1 MTTTE
6 SMPHEAVPK
15 GRQSA
20 VAREPLLLPAH
31 HAAAVCGTSARTWR
45 AWDVAGKIP
54 APIRIGRR
62 TFWRAEDLR
71 DWVAAGCPDRLTWE
85 ALRE

>member
-1 MTTTE
+1 M
-6 SMPHEAVPK
+6 SQSP
-15 GRQSA
+15 GRSLQ
-20 VAREPLLLPAH
+20 VNQQQPIPLLLDAH
-31 HAAAVCGTSARTWR
+31 RAAAVCGTSARTWR
-45 AWDVAGKIP
+45 AWDVAGKVP

-71 DWVAAGCPDRLTWE
+71 GWVAAGCPDRLTWE

>member
-1 MTTTE
+1 MVRPEDAKKPTDAA
-6 SMPHEAVPK
+6 AVCD
-15 GRQSA
+15 RAS
-20 VAREPLLLPAH
+20 PLLLDAH

-54 APIRIGRR
+54 APVRIGRR
-62 TFWRAEDLR
+62 TFWRLEELQS
-71 DWVAAGCPDRLTWE
+71 WVAAGCPDRLTRE

>member
-1 MTTTE
+1 MGRPEYAKKLTDA
-6 SMPHEAVPK
+6 AV
-15 GRQSA
+15 
-20 VAREPLLLPAH
+20 VREEMLPLLLDAH

-45 AWDVAGKIP
+45 TWDVAGKIP

-71 DWVAAGCPDRLTWE
+71 NWVAAGCPDRLTWE
-85 ALRE
+85 ALQE